1 MSKELAVKVSA
12 TEAKNRF
19 GSLSTQ
25 AKRSPV
31 IVLKDGKPD
40 SVIMSYEDYEEYQR
54 LKSPSGGLAARRQWF
69 NETYKEWIAA
79 QHRFVEE
86 YGVFGEEFRPW

>member
-1 MSKELAVKVSA
+1 MKVSA

-19 GSLSTQ
+19 GNLSTR
-25 AKRSPV
+25 AKRAPV
-31 IVLKDGKPD
+31 IVLKGGKPD
-40 SVIMSYEDYEEYQR
+40 TVIMSYEDYEDYQR
-54 LKSPSGGLAARRQWF
+54 LKSAGSVDLDARRQWF
-69 NETYKEWIAA
+69 NETYKDWIAA